1 MRSFNTYFK
10 TLNDEVNYYYYKV
23 HRIKMFL
30 LTQGPDLRCKSMS
43 GEPQNNID
51 VLS

>member
-10 TLNDEVNYYYYKV
+10 TLNDEVNYYYYKL

-30 LTQGPDLRCKSMS
+30 LTQGPGLRYKSMS